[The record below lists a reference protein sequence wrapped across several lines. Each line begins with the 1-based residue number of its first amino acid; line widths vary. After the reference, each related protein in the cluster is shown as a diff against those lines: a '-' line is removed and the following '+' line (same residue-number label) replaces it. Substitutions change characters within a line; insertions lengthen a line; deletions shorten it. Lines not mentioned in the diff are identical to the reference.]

1 MDARPDDRT
10 IAELVI
16 SAVVPTFP
24 VDETPDIA
32 GLPLLDLGALVR
44 DGSMV
49 YGIATLDGG
58 GRVSERLI
66 TRLLGWQSGQSLDL
80 TRVSDAIVVRRH
92 PLGPFRVPG
101 NTLVTIPAAI
111 RHWCGL
117 SPGDRVLLAA
127 APEQGVLL
135 IHTMAALD
143 RMVVRHNTE
152 LAQNARP

>member
-1 MDARPDDRT
+1 MDDSSYDRT

-16 SAVVPTFP
+16 NAVVPTFSA
-24 VDETPDIA
+24 DEARNIA
-32 GLPLLDLGALVR
+32 ALPLLDLGALSR

-58 GRVSERLI
+58 GRASERLI
-66 TRLLGWQSGQSLDL
+66 TRLLGWQPGQSLDFA
-80 TRVSDAIVVRRH
+80 RVADVIVARRH
-92 PLGPFRVPG
+92 PSGAFRVPG
-101 NTLVTIPAAI
+101 NTLVTIPAAM

-152 LAQNARP
+152 LAENAQS

>member
-1 MDARPDDRT
+1 MDSCPHDRT

-16 SAVVPTFP
+16 GAVVPTFS
-24 VDETPDIA
+24 A
-32 GLPLLDLGALVR
+32 GDTSEITALPLLDLGALVR

-66 TRLLGWQSGQSLDL
+66 TRLMGWQPGQSLDFA
-80 TRVSDAIVVRRH
+80 RMADVIVARRH
-92 PLGPFRVPG
+92 PSGAFRVPG
-101 NTLVTIPAAI
+101 NTLVTIPAAL

-143 RMVVRHNTE
+143 RMVVRHNAE
-152 LAQNARP
+152 LAENAQS